1 MRTRSVNEVEKEMT
15 FPFCALKEDNEVE
28 EDDERNF
35 LEYMRSRSVN
45 EAEDE
50 KLYVLERKKKKD
62 IFVSTRS
69 TFLFFDWWVIFANM
83 GVVLTPLTN

>member
-69 TFLFFDWWVIFANM
+69 TFLFFD
-83 GVVLTPLTN
+83 